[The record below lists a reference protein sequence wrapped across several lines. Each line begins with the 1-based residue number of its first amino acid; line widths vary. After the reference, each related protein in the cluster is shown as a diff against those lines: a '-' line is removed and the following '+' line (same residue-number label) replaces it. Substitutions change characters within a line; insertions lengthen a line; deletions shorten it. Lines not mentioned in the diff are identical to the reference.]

1 MSRMCWRKLKEFY
14 YRHHKPKHLIP
25 SASPLS
31 PCTIE
36 PYTWIDGKYEE
47 NKGYI
52 PVSLLL
58 KAIDNDD
65 MLNIAVAGNYGV
77 GKSSVI
83 NTAEKRQRKWFFPKH
98 RFIKIS
104 LASLLTLENKQRK
117 KEENKQIHQKE
128 ESVENGRTAA
138 AEFSFD
144 SGVTDKQIEYSI
156 LQQILYHDRPQKT
169 PKSRIQRI
177 HRTRRYKPYLV
188 ALLCIL
194 VFASLLLLGKPSW
207 FKLSDYYKID
217 NAGEYVKAAFKW
229 GPIVILCFVSILVCR
244 YISRH
249 CTFSLARIGYKDIEM
264 KVKEDISIF
273 NAFMDEIVYFFEST
287 KYDVVVFEDIDRFE
301 NREIIFYKL
310 RELNTIL
317 NNSKSIKR
325 RINFV
330 YAVLDDMFDS
340 TERVKFFDY
349 IITVIPVINSLNSYN
364 KLKEYIQPQEL
375 LDKLGGNELLNLCDY
390 IQDMRLLLN
399 IVNEFNQ
406 FVPLLDT
413 SVMSERILFGL
424 IVYKNY
430 VPSDFSLMYNKEG
443 VVATAIENVD
453 KFRKDLIDDKKLVV
467 EELKDEISKIEDE
480 QNNRIIQL
488 RMSLLEK
495 GHKLSDYSNSNLRIY
510 IDGELHSFDGVAKS
524 QSLFEKLRK
533 GEANFIINGGT
544 RTNIPS
550 FSTIEKDMGGIGYYD
565 SAIDLIKDDCSNRIL
580 AIEQRIQSAQSEIK
594 SMPSSVHGIYQA
606 SPDLLEEDLSPLNDE
621 LKIQLVKFLILNGYL
636 DRHYQYYISYFYPN
650 ALKREDRNF
659 VMRAARHEG
668 IQHEVKLDSIDEVL
682 KRFTPNDFESN
693 ASLLNVDLVREIYN
707 NPKYSSY
714 CHSVCKLISS
724 LKDFDFIHL
733 AYKATPP
740 IKNTFFY
747 QLLKTYDYWEEIIT
761 YDKDKQDD
769 LRESYIRFC
778 DVRKANSAFKEWLI
792 CNYVFLDRHLD
803 VITSK
808 RMIENIFKTYSPV
821 FRELNLKHTSEPLLY
836 DIIENKRYE
845 FSRRNFSAIVRKLGF
860 YERYSSA
867 SYTALLDV
875 KIPALLQMVEKN
887 WDKVFK
893 VFPDT
898 SVWET
903 DTSLVEIL
911 NKPSM
916 PLPEA
921 RAYISKQRSRVE
933 HACQLND
940 EILTYAFENSFVE
953 ATWTNIYY
961 YVQKKNVLPLTFL
974 YNNDIRGKVG
984 DSLSEQEEKDL
995 CRIVVFSN
1003 YLKKSKYEELVPLF
1017 TTPFEQILNPIST
1030 WRMEFLV
1037 ENNLLAFNDKIYKF
1051 IKDNYPVL
1059 SSAFLSRN
1067 VDKFMLSPNMYCIN
1081 SADVVASLKTMN
1093 VKKAQCDFIRSIANA
1108 DFVPESELVSL
1119 VRPFLINGDLKV
1131 GEIGFRLLI
1140 CIMST
1145 SDSDIRVLLGR
1156 RAILSL
1162 PYDKDNTTALLKS
1175 MGNEYRRLISDSST
1189 STISYNRD
1197 AILVANALVKNGYI
1211 ESYEKRGSKIVINK
1225 R

>member
-1 MSRMCWRKLKEFY
+1 M
-14 YRHHKPKHLIP
+14 
-25 SASPLS
+25 
-31 PCTIE
+31 
-36 PYTWIDGKYEE
+36 
-47 NKGYI
+47 
-52 PVSLLL
+52 
-58 KAIDNDD
+58 
-65 MLNIAVAGNYGV
+65 
-77 GKSSVI
+77 
-83 NTAEKRQRKWFFPKH
+83 
-98 RFIKIS
+98 
-104 LASLLTLENKQRK
+104 LTLENKQRK
-117 KEENKQIHQKE
+117 KGERKQTHQKE
-128 ESVENGRTAA
+128 ESVENGKNEAA
-138 AEFSFD
+138 DFSFG
-144 SGVTDKQIEYSI
+144 SGITDKQIEYSI

-177 HRTRRYKPYLV
+177 HKTRRYKPYWV

-194 VFASLLLLGKPSW
+194 VFASLLLLVKPKW
-207 FKLSDYYKID
+207 FDLSDYFEID
-217 NAGEYVKAAFKW
+217 NAKELVKAVVKW
-229 GPIVILCFVSILVCR
+229 GPIVILSLVSILVCR
-244 YISRH
+244 YVSHH
-249 CTFSLARIGYKDIEM
+249 CTFSLARVGYKDIEM

-413 SVMSERILFGL
+413 SIMSERILFGL

-467 EELKDEISKIEDE
+467 EELEDEISKIEDE

-510 IDGELHSFDGVAKS
+510 IDGEPHTFDGVAKS

-533 GEANFIINGGT
+533 GEATFITNGGA

-565 SAIDLIKDDCSNRIL
+565 SRIDLIKDDCSNRTS
-580 AIEQRIQSAQSEIK
+580 AIEHRIQSVQNEIEL
-594 SMPSSVHGIYQA
+594 MPSSVNGIYQTN
-606 SPDLLEEDLSPLNDE
+606 PDLLEDDLGHLNDE
-621 LKIQLVKFLILNGYL
+621 SKIQLVKFLILNGYL

-650 ALKREDRNF
+650 ALTREDRNF

-682 KRFTPNDFESN
+682 KRFTPNDFENN

-707 NPKYSSY
+707 NQKYSSY

-724 LKDFDFIHL
+724 SKDLDFIHL

-769 LRESYIRFC
+769 LREAYIRFC
-778 DVRKANSAFKEWLI
+778 DVRKTNSAFKEWLI
-792 CNYVFLDRHLD
+792 CNYAFLDKRWD
-803 VITSK
+803 VITTK
-808 RMIENIFKTYSPV
+808 RMIEHIFKVYTPV
-821 FRELNLKHTSEPLLY
+821 FRELKLTHTPDQLLY
-836 DIIENKRYE
+836 DIIENQRYE

-860 YERYSSA
+860 YEQYSSA
-867 SYTALLDV
+867 AYSALKYV
-875 KIPALLQMVEKN
+875 KISALLQMVENN
-887 WDKVFK
+887 WEKAFRT

-898 SVWET
+898 SIWES
-903 DTSLVEIL
+903 DSSLVEIL
-911 NKPSM
+911 NKPSI
-916 PLPEA
+916 PLPEV

-933 HACQLND
+933 HACQLKD
-940 EILTYAFENSFVE
+940 EILNYAFENSLVE
-953 ATWTNIYY
+953 ATWHNIYY
-961 YVQKKNVLPLTFL
+961 YVQKIKGLPLTFL
-974 YNNDIRGKVG
+974 YNNSIRWKVG
-984 DSLSEQEEKDL
+984 DFLSVQEEKDL
-995 CRIVVFSN
+995 CQLVVFSN
-1003 YLKKSKYEELVPLF
+1003 DVKYSKYEELVPLF
-1017 TTPFEQILNPIST
+1017 TTPFEQILNSISPR
-1030 WRMEFLV
+1030 RMEFLI
-1037 ENNLLAFNDKIYKF
+1037 ENNLLMFNDKNYTY
-1051 IKDNYPVL
+1051 IKDDYSAL
-1059 SSAFLSRN
+1059 SSVFLSKN
-1067 VDKFMLSPNMYCIN
+1067 VDKFMLSPDKYSIN
-1081 SADVVASLKTMN
+1081 NANAVAALKTMDI
-1093 VKKAQCDFIRSIANA
+1093 KKSQCDFIRSIAGV
-1108 DFVPESELVSL
+1108 DFVPESELVAL

-1140 CIMST
+1140 SVIST
-1145 SDSDIRVLLGR
+1145 SDHDIRVLLGR

-1162 PYDKDNTTALLKS
+1162 PYDKNNATALLKS
-1175 MGNEYRRLISDSST
+1175 MGYEYRRLISDSST
-1189 STISYNRD
+1189 STIPYSRN

-1211 ESYEKRGSKIVINK
+1211 VSYERRESKLVITKR
-1225 R
+1225 

>member
-1 MSRMCWRKLKEFY
+1 MCWRKLKEFY
-14 YRHHKPKHLIP
+14 NKHHKPKHIVP

-98 RFIKIS
+98 RFIRIS

-177 HRTRRYKPYLV
+177 HRTRRYKPYCV
-188 ALLCIL
+188 AFLCIL
-194 VFASLLLLGKPSW
+194 VFASLLLLLKPSW
-207 FKLSDYYKID
+207 FDLSDYYEID
-217 NAGEYVKAAFKW
+217 NAKGYIKAAIKW

-244 YISRH
+244 YVSRH
-249 CTFSLARIGYKDIEM
+249 CTFSFARIGYKDIEM

-317 NNSKSIKR
+317 NNSKSIKQ

-406 FVPLLDT
+406 FVPMLDT

-430 VPSDFSLMYNKEG
+430 VPSDFSLMYNKAG
-443 VVATAIENVD
+443 VVATVIENAD
-453 KFRKDLIDDKKLVV
+453 KFRKDLIDDKELVV
-467 EELKDEISKIEDE
+467 QELEDEISKIKDE
-480 QNNRIIQL
+480 QNDRIIQL

-495 GHKLSDYSNSNLRIY
+495 GRELSDYSNSNLRIY

-524 QSLFEKLRK
+524 QSLFEKVRK
-533 GEANFIINGGT
+533 GEANFIINGGA

-565 SAIDLIKDDCSNRIL
+565 SAIDLIKDDCSNRIS
-580 AIEQRIQSAQSEIK
+580 AIEHRIQSVQNEIEL
-594 SMPSSVHGIYQA
+594 MPSSVHGIYQTN
-606 SPDLLEEDLSPLNDE
+606 PDLLEDDLGRLNDE
-621 LKIQLVKFLILNGYL
+621 SKIQLVKFLILNGYL

-650 ALKREDRNF
+650 ALTREDRNF

-707 NPKYSSY
+707 NQKYSSY

-724 LKDFDFIHL
+724 LKDLDFIYF

-747 QLLKTYDYWEEIIT
+747 QLLKMYDYWEEIIT
-761 YDKDKQDD
+761 CDKDKQDD
-769 LRESYIRFC
+769 LREAYIRFC
-778 DVRKANSAFKEWLI
+778 DVRKTNSAFKEWLI

-808 RMIENIFKTYSPV
+808 RMIEHIFKAYTPV
-821 FRELNLKHTSEPLLY
+821 FRDLKLTHTPDQLLF
-836 DIIENKRYE
+836 DIIENQRYE

-860 YERYSSA
+860 YEQYSSA

-875 KIPALLQMVEKN
+875 KISALLQVVESN
-887 WDKVFK
+887 WEKAFK
-893 VFPDT
+893 TVFPDT
-898 SVWET
+898 SIWET
-903 DTSLVEIL
+903 DSSLVEIL
-911 NKPSM
+911 NKPSI
-916 PLPEA
+916 PLPEV
-921 RAYISKQRSRVE
+921 RAYISKQRLRVE

-974 YNNDIRGKVG
+974 YNNDIRGNVR
-984 DSLSEQEEKDL
+984 DSLSKQEEDNL
-995 CRIVVFSN
+995 GRLVVFSN
-1003 YLKKSKYEELVPLF
+1003 DVNKSKYEELVPLF
-1017 TTPFEQILNPIST
+1017 TTPFEQILNPVSPK
-1030 WRMEFLV
+1030 RMEFLIK
-1037 ENNLLAFNDKIYKF
+1037 NNLLMFNDKNYKF

-1059 SSAFLSRN
+1059 SSAFLSKN
-1067 VDKFMLSPNMYCIN
+1067 VDKFMLSPNLYSIN
-1081 SADVVASLKTMN
+1081 NADAVAALKTMN
-1093 VKKAQCDFIRSIANA
+1093 VKKSQCDFIKSIADV

-1119 VRPFLINGDLKV
+1119 VRPLLINGDLKV

-1140 CIMST
+1140 SIMST

-1189 STISYNRD
+1189 STISYSRD
-1197 AILVANALVKNGYI
+1197 AILVANVLVKNGYI
-1211 ESYEKRGSKIVINK
+1211 ESYEKRDSKIVIIK
-1225 R
+1225 Y